1 MYMHSSVATLKI
13 VEAGA
18 VFYFS
23 DARSNKCCKTKT
35 VVNLGK
41 GAASPLCADSLLSAC
56 FSFAFEFASSLLPAF
71 CYLAVRLR
79 LLLACFQLAL
89 TFSS

>member
-1 MYMHSSVATLKI
+1 MHSSVATLEI

-18 VFYFS
+18 VFSFS

-41 GAASPLCADSLLSAC
+41 GAASPLCADSLL
-56 FSFAFEFASSLLPAF
+56 
-71 CYLAVRLR
+71 
-79 LLLACFQLAL
+79 
-89 TFSS
+89 